1 MKSEGVEVDF
11 DILEGAR
18 PERGA
23 AIVVAGDMTFA
34 RAKAIGVKVGQAEV
48 TLRIPDPASFFRQ
61 KLDAR
66 IRRKKMKD
74 SFDMYAYAR
83 TVPVEETCKS
93 LRHAREGSSVRDELV
108 AIFGSTDSPGTLEA
122 VGMAI
127 GVGDAALGELIAR
140 DVVDIFA
147 AVTAK

>member
-1 MKSEGVEVDF
+1 MEVDF
-11 DILEGAR
+11 DILERAR

-23 AIVVAGDMTFA
+23 AIVVAGEMTFA
-34 RAKAIGVKVGQAEV
+34 RAKAVGVKVGQSEV
-48 TLRIPDPASFFRQ
+48 ALRIPDAASFFRL

-66 IRRKKMKD
+66 LRRKKVKD

-83 TVPVEETCKS
+83 TVPVEETRKS
-93 LRHAREGSSVRDELV
+93 LRQAKEGSGVRAELI
-108 AIFGSTDSPGTLEA
+108 ALFGTTDSPGTLEA
-122 VGMAI
+122 VSMAI

-147 AVTAK
+147 AVTAT